1 MRLLEGEPRTFDVP
15 LVHNTL
21 LCMIPPCQERFQHS
35 IPTQKS
41 VDVFRPTYDASQ
53 TFVPPERR
61 KSYTSRIAI
70 TFRFY
75 RPDFAPGGSKEARR
89 EGTPRCSCKLP
100 W

>member
-1 MRLLEGEPRTFDVP
+1 MV
-15 LVHNTL
+15 
-21 LCMIPPCQERFQHS
+21 PPCQERFQHG

-41 VDVFRPTYDASQ
+41 VDVFRPTHDAQ
-53 TFVPPERR
+53 QNFIPPDQR

-75 RPDFAPGGSKEARR
+75 RPDFAPSEAKEGLERRR